1 MAVVDCLDCRV
12 HRARL
17 YFEASTRVCKAPEEE
32 ALPKQ
37 NKPVVRDGRLQAPKK
52 RTDRSYLGT
61 TAAPEIAP
69 SEVPSPEQATDPV
82 AAFEAPAAVVTPP
95 TPQVAA
101 APVTAPAAQVAS
113 APAARRR
120 REVDPDELLAQ
131 DSSYA
136 IHELRRIGIIAA
148 IILGTLIGLGVFM
161 R

>member
-1 MAVVDCLDCRV
+1 
-12 HRARL
+12 
-17 YFEASTRVCKAPEEE
+17 
-32 ALPKQ
+32 LPKQ
-37 NKPVVRDGRLQAPKK
+37 SKPVVRDGRLQAPKK

-61 TAAPEIAP
+61 TPAPEIAP
-69 SEVPSPEQATDPV
+69 PEAASPEPTTNPV
-82 AAFEAPAAVVTPP
+82 AAFEAPAAVATSP
-95 TPQVAA
+95 TPRVAT
-101 APVTAPAAQVAS
+101 APVAPPAAQVAS

-136 IHELRRIGIIAA
+136 IHELRRIGITAA